1 MDTIKKANV
10 GGVSFDFDPLTTRL
24 NGMIIDEKNIK
35 VIAGDVFD
43 QSNFSFMDLV
53 VPLKIMYDPE
63 IKSKNIS
70 VSLDPYVLTE
80 PDGPW
85 YRKVFYPK

>member
-1 MDTIKKANV
+1 MV
-10 GGVSFDFDPLTTRL
+10 RLSGVV
-24 NGMIIDEKNIK
+24 IDDDK
-35 VIAGDVFD
+35 VRVVAGDAYD
-43 QSNFSFMDLV
+43 LANFGFMDLV
-53 VPLKIMYDPE
+53 VPLKIMYDTD

-70 VSLDPYVLTE
+70 VSLDPWVLSQ